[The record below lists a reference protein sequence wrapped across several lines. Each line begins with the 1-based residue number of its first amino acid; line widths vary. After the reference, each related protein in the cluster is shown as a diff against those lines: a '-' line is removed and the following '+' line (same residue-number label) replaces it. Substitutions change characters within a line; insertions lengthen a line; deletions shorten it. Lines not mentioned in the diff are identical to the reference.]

1 MRILLLASAFNGLTQ
16 RVWCRLRA
24 GGHRVSVQLS
34 TSPEAMLHGV
44 RAFGPELVVC
54 PFLKE
59 KVPEEIWRH
68 WRTVI
73 IHPGPVGDRGPSSLD
88 HAITDGARIW
98 GVTALQ
104 AIEEMDAGPV
114 WATRIFTIPEDPPRK
129 SALYN
134 GPVADAAVECVEEVV
149 AKASDPSFQPIPL
162 ERAPRAVPGTGL
174 RPLVRQS
181 DRAFAWDDDPERIV
195 RHIRAADGFP
205 GVRTRIGG
213 LEVRAFD
220 ASVGGIAGP
229 PGEILGR
236 RYGAV
241 LVGTGHGSVWIGQ
254 LNRVREDG
262 GPSLKLFATAVLR
275 RSVPEAP
282 AQAGG
287 ERYAPVHYH
296 RDGPVGTLT
305 FRAYNGAMSTR
316 QCRMVAAG
324 LRAALRDDTR
334 VLVVRGTHESFSNG
348 IHLGVI
354 EAAPEPAAEAW
365 ANIRAIN
372 AICRRLCA
380 ATGKVLVSAY
390 TAGAGAGGAMLGL
403 GADVVVARAGVVLNP
418 FYDMGLYGSEL
429 HTYALPAR
437 VGPEQATALLH
448 NKLPVDADR
457 ARSLGL
463 VDAVG
468 PREPQEFDGWLG
480 EVAAGWADPARWRST
495 VDARRARA
503 AKQRW
508 PLSYHETVEL
518 GEMARDLFDD
528 RQRFDRARKAFI
540 YKEPPCATPARLIA
554 D

>member
-16 RVWCRLRA
+16 RVWCRLRRD
-24 GGHRVSVQLS
+24 GHQVSVQLAIG
-34 TSPEAMLHGV
+34 PDAMLAAA
-44 RAFGPELVVC
+44 RAFAPELIVC

-73 IHPGPVGDRGPSSLD
+73 VHPGPVGDRGPSSLD

-114 WATRIFTIPEDPPRK
+114 WATRIFTIPEDPPSK

-134 GPVADAAVECVEEVV
+134 GPVADAAVEVVVEVV
-149 AKASDPSFQPIPL
+149 TKAADPSFVPISL
-162 ERAPRAVPGTGL
+162 ERAPRAVPGTGP
-174 RPLVRQS
+174 RPLLRQS
-181 DRAFAWDDDPERIV
+181 DRSFRWDDDATHIV
-195 RHIRAADGFP
+195 RRIRAADGFP
-205 GVRTRIGG
+205 GVRTEIGG
-213 LEVRAFD
+213 LHVRAFD
-220 ASVGGIAGP
+220 AAVGGIAGP

-241 LVGTGHGSVWIGQ
+241 LVGTGSGSVWIGQ
-254 LNRVREDG
+254 LNRVQN

-275 RSVPEAP
+275 RPLPEAP
-282 AQAGG
+282 ARAGG
-287 ERYAPVHYH
+287 ERYAPARYH
-296 RDGPVGTLT
+296 RDGAVGTLT
-305 FRAYNGAMSTR
+305 FRAHNGAMSTR
-316 QCRMVAAG
+316 QCRVIAAA
-324 LRAALRDDTR
+324 LREALRDDTR
-334 VLVVRGTHESFSNG
+334 VLVVRGTPEAFSNG

-354 EAAPEPAAEAW
+354 EAAPDPAAEAW

-380 ATGKVLVSAY
+380 ATGKVLIAAY

-429 HTYALPAR
+429 HSYSLPAR
-437 VGPEQATALLH
+437 VGPERAAALLH
-448 NKLPVDADR
+448 GKLPVDADE
-457 ARSLGL
+457 AHSIGL
-463 VDAVG
+463 VDGVG
-468 PREPQEFDGWLG
+468 PRDPAEFDGWLC
-480 EVAAGWADPARWRST
+480 EVAAGCSDPARWRST
-495 VDARRARA
+495 VDNRRVRT
-503 AKQRW
+503 AKARW

-528 RQRFDRARKAFI
+528 RNRFDAARKAFI
-540 YKEPPCATPARLIA
+540 YKETATETPARLVHG
-554 D
+554 